1 MEAVRKI
8 DEKQSASAEAPA
20 ADSPTP
26 AARKVL
32 VIDDSAMLLNFVDE
46 ILTEANYQVSTAA
59 TAEEGLRAAA
69 TETPHLILL
78 AYVLPDMQGDEVLR
92 RLAENPGTAGSRVVY
107 MSGFGADLKSD
118 PDQSPNVIGSLHKP
132 FTSELLL
139 KTVEIHMPSEPASSD
154 TATAEP
160 ATQEQSSASP
170 AENLETTAVGF
181 AEAEPE
187 SASGVPTESEPTED
201 RETAAVEAAAGGSND
216 AWWSAAPALVPAE
229 SAAPVAPPAF
239 QTAPDFEMAGMPDN
253 SDEGARADTS
263 TGADIPIPSGAAYF
277 CGDTSFFSLNWAL
290 NTIAAQKLTGT
301 LRCFWNREPVEL
313 LSRDGEILLATTHD
327 PELYCTESP
336 ITLVSVE
343 QDRIAAAR
351 TQQRETGCPF
361 FMALAQTGQII
372 REPAV
377 QLMQHYGQKLFA
389 QLWTGTRVRFTFEQN
404 DVPAYAQ
411 DFPGEQDADHWALGT
426 LRFIQF
432 QELGAQANFDLA
444 FIPAYTRDGFDRVQ
458 KLRLTVAEA
467 QFASQFNGSRSIA
480 QIAKNLRLDVK
491 FARLTLFRFLALEIV
506 ECWPPVITAKQEKR
520 GVLGRIFG
528 G

>member
-1 MEAVRKI
+1 
-8 DEKQSASAEAPA
+8 
-20 ADSPTP
+20 
-26 AARKVL
+26 
-32 VIDDSAMLLNFVDE
+32 
-46 ILTEANYQVSTAA
+46 
-59 TAEEGLRAAA
+59 
-69 TETPHLILL
+69 
-78 AYVLPDMQGDEVLR
+78 
-92 RLAENPGTAGSRVVY
+92 
-107 MSGFGADLKSD
+107 
-118 PDQSPNVIGSLHKP
+118 
-132 FTSELLL
+132 
-139 KTVEIHMPSEPASSD
+139 
-154 TATAEP
+154 
-160 ATQEQSSASP
+160 
-170 AENLETTAVGF
+170 
-181 AEAEPE
+181 
-187 SASGVPTESEPTED
+187 
-201 RETAAVEAAAGGSND
+201 
-216 AWWSAAPALVPAE
+216 
-229 SAAPVAPPAF
+229 
-239 QTAPDFEMAGMPDN
+239 MPDN
-253 SDEGARADTS
+253 SEEGSRTDTS
-263 TGADIPIPSGAAYF
+263 TSADIPIPSGAAYF

-313 LSRDGEILLATTHD
+313 LSRHGEILLATTHD
-327 PELYCTESP
+327 PELYCMESP
-336 ITLVSVE
+336 ITLVNVE

-351 TQQRETGCPF
+351 TQQRETGCPI

-432 QELGAQANFDLA
+432 QELGAQAGYDLA

-506 ECWPPVITAKQEKR
+506 ECWPPVIAAKQEKP